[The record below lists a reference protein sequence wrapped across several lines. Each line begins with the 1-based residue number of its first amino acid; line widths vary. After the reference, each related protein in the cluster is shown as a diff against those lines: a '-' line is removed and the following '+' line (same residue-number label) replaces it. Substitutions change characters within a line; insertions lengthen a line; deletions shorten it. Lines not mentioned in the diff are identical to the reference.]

1 MDLRQLRYFV
11 AVAEELSF
19 SRAAR
24 KVHLSQPPLSRQVAR
39 LEQELGVQLL
49 HRTTHEVSLSE
60 AGTAFL
66 AEARQ
71 LLALSVRAGEAA
83 RRASRGETGL
93 IRVGFIGSALYSFLP
108 ALLRAYRQA
117 YPDVQLALTQL
128 TIAQQ
133 AEALRDRAI
142 DVGVIR
148 QAIVDDALVMRCV
161 VKEPFVVAMPLDH
174 PFAGRQKVALRSL
187 AREPFVIFN
196 RGDAPAIYDQ
206 TMRICERAGF
216 SPRIVQEARPL
227 ATVVGLVA
235 TGLGVSIVPASTQ
248 RINIDHVVYRP
259 LVGTRAVSEFVLA
272 WHRENRA
279 PVLARFLA
287 LARQLA

>member
-1 MDLRQLRYFV
+1 M
-11 AVAEELSF
+11 
-19 SRAAR
+19 
-24 KVHLSQPPLSRQVAR
+24 
-39 LEQELGVQLL
+39 
-49 HRTTHEVSLSE
+49 SLSE

-71 LLALSVRAGEAA
+71 LLALSTKAGEAA
-83 RRASRGETGL
+83 RRASRGETGP
-93 IRVGFIGSALYSFLP
+93 IRVGFISSALYSFLP
-108 ALLRAYRQA
+108 GLLRAYRQA
-117 YPDVQLALTQL
+117 YPDVVLSLTQL

-133 AEALRDRAI
+133 AEALRNREI

-148 QAIVDDALVMRCV
+148 QVIVDDALAMRCM

-174 PFAGRQKVALRSL
+174 PFARRQRVTVRSL
-187 AREPFVIFN
+187 AREPFLLFN
-196 RGDAPAIYDQ
+196 RKDAPAIHDQ

-216 SPRIVQEARPL
+216 SPRIVQEARPM

-235 TGLGVSIVPASTQ
+235 TGLGVSIVPASMQ
-248 RINIDHVVYRP
+248 RINIEHVVYRP
-259 LVGTRAVSEFVLA
+259 LVGTRAVNEFVLA